1 MNNQPKQKTTE
12 AAHKNKWHTFEM
24 VFGIPFLI
32 AAALQFAVP
41 LSLPQGFFS
50 PAVLPA
56 GIVLIVVGSVLITL
70 ARRELAQHDQPTD
83 PGHPTHKL
91 VTTGVFSVSRNPLYL
106 GGICI
111 VVGLTLALNLAWV
124 LVLLLPA
131 LIACHY
137 ILIVPEE
144 QYLTKKFGEEYH
156 TYTASVYRWIGRT
169 RQGESE

>member
-1 MNNQPKQKTTE
+1 MNNKFEKETMNV
-12 AAHKNKWHTFEM
+12 AHKSKWHTFEM
-24 VFGIPFLI
+24 VFGVPFLI

-41 LSLPQGFFS
+41 LSLPRGFFT

-56 GIVLIVVGSVLITL
+56 GIALIVVGSVLIIL

-83 PGHPTHKL
+83 PGHPTSKL
-91 VTTGVFSVSRNPLYL
+91 VTTGIFSISRNPLYL

-111 VVGLTLALNLAWV
+111 VVGLALALNLAWV
-124 LVLLLPA
+124 LVLLIPA

-144 QYLTKKFGEEYH
+144 QYLAEKFGPEYRA
-156 TYTASVYRWIGRT
+156 YAISVYRWMGRA
-169 RQGESE
+169 RQEESE